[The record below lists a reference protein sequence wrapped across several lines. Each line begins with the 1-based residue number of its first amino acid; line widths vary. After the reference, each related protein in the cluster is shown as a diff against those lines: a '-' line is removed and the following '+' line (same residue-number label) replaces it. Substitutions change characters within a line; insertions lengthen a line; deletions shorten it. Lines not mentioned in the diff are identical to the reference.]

1 MAALLCLARL
11 AVAHS
16 TPLWLEPT
24 SVPKVRGRGRGRGR
38 VGVGVGVG
46 LWIGLTLALALTKTK
61 AARACA
67 CLAAAGLL
75 GALAFVSP
83 NEDEAAWLGIP

>member
-1 MAALLCLARL
+1 MLLCLARL

-24 SVPKVRGRGRGRGR
+24 SVP
-38 VGVGVGVG
+38 
-46 LWIGLTLALALTKTK
+46 K